1 MDGGGRLLRSMS
13 GSLMP
18 TVLRSSH
25 AGAHVAAFPTA
36 KGFGPGPRER
46 SPRRR
51 AFVVKPI
58 EQRIPRG
65 FGTFLT
71 LGLFAVTIGYGIMR
85 GGHYDA
91 LVNSF
96 GPPDVALARASG
108 FGLDRITITG
118 LNELTA
124 REVLSSAGIDEH
136 ASLFSVDAEAVRA
149 RLLAMPLVREATVRK
164 LFPDGLQITLV
175 EREPFA
181 LWQRHGEVFVVS
193 ADGKTIDTLRDDRFL
208 RLPLVVGEGANER
221 AVAFAKM
228 IDAQPALKPH
238 IRAGILVGQRRWTLK
253 LDNGIDVRLPEDNVD
268 AAMARLATLVKDK
281 TLLDKDV
288 LSVDLRK
295 ADRVVLRLTEEG
307 AAALAEAQKSKAK
320 GKGNA
325 T

>member
-18 TVLRSSH
+18 SVLRSSH
-25 AGAHVAAFPTA
+25 AGQHVAAFTTA

-58 EQRIPRG
+58 ERRVPRG
-65 FGTFLT
+65 LGSVLT
-71 LGLFAVTIGYGIMR
+71 IALFAASIGYGIVR

-91 LVNSF
+91 VVNAI
-96 GPPDVALARASG
+96 GTPDVALARASG
-108 FGLDRITITG
+108 FGLDRITISG
-118 LNELTA
+118 LNEMTA
-124 REVLSSAGIDEH
+124 REVLHAAGIDER
-136 ASLFSVDAEAVRA
+136 ASLFSVDAEAVRE
-149 RLLAMPLVREATVRK
+149 RLLAMPLVQEATVRK

-175 EREPFA
+175 EREPYA
-181 LWQRHGEVFVVS
+181 LWQRQGEVFVVS
-193 ADGKTIDTLRDDRFL
+193 ADGKIIDTLRDDRFL

-221 AVAFAKM
+221 AVAFAKLL
-228 IDAQPALKPH
+228 DTQPSLKPY

-253 LDNGIDVRLPEDNVD
+253 LDNGIDVRLPEDN
-268 AAMARLATLVKDK
+268 APEALARLATLVKDK
-281 TLLDKDV
+281 GLLDKDV

-295 ADRVVLRLTEEG
+295 PDRVVLRLTEEG
-307 AAALAEAQKSKAK
+307 AAALADAQKAKAK
-320 GKGNA
+320 AKGNA